1 MKTTG
6 HNFCRETIIRS
17 ANSIICIYTIN
28 AEHYLIIELNLTLQ
42 EAEFFDAE
50 LYSMN
55 IDELV
60 DELTRTLPS

>member
-1 MKTTG
+1 M
-6 HNFCRETIIRS
+6 IRS
-17 ANSIICIYTIN
+17 SNSVVCIYTIN
-28 AEHYLIIELNLTLQ
+28 ADHYLVVELNLTLQ

-50 LYSMN
+50 LYGMN